1 MLSQQMKGG
10 QFLENP
16 EKKLVMESL
25 KNTNFGTSPG
35 KSLKSLNILFVS
47 VQVQVSLDASLPS
60 EQEND
65 EYHDKYLLPLYC
77 NFYFMVDLH
86 HSVLIISSFCSS
98 QSNSS

>member
-1 MLSQQMKGG
+1 MKGG

-16 EKKLVMESL
+16 EKKKKKLVMESFE
-25 KNTNFGTSPG
+25 KHKFWH
-35 KSLKSLNILFVS
+35 KSWKRPKESKYFICLGSS
-47 VQVQVSLDASLPS
+47 TSLPS

-65 EYHDKYLLPLYC
+65 ESHDKYLLPLYC